1 MLHLIVADLVAGADV
16 MQGKTPGER
25 AEGAHRVVTAVNAYG
40 RYFNHA
46 GWKPLG

>member
-16 MQGKTPGER
+16 MQGKVAGQP
-25 AEGAHRVVTAVNAYG
+25 ADGARQVVSAATAYG
-40 RYFNHA
+40 RYFDDA